1 MKKVTPKSKPVVEF
15 KDPVQVIRTCDKD
28 MKGFGGFPWP
38 ESGPVE
44 APEEWDKSWGPKP
57 SNYIGGFRKDVDCG
71 GGLHGI
77 AGVTDDWGLLNWD
90 IEAKALIL
98 KTEKAELL
106 QVSGKVKFR
115 FCVVEKVTSLAAALC
130 EVICTAFRI
139 NQQVEEIKKE
149 SGHDKIAS
157 GADSQLAASGVRSK
171 LAASGVRSQL
181 AASGKDSV
189 AVAAS
194 PCCTAKAGENGAIV
208 LTWHDGNRY
217 RIAVAYV
224 GENGIE
230 AGVFYKLNESGAF
243 IAA

>member
-157 GADSQLAASGVRSK
+157 G
-171 LAASGVRSQL
+171 VRSQL